1 MAMLL
6 KAALLDC
13 LSKIQEVSMEI
24 RYSIKYLYFLLCFT
38 RIVYLPTKQG
48 PCYLIVVV
56 TWGIEIL
63 PAFVLG
69 A

>member
-1 MAMLL
+1 MLL

-13 LSKIQEVSMEI
+13 LSKIKEVSMEI
-24 RYSIKYLYFLLCFT
+24 RYSIKCLYFLLCFIS
-38 RIVYLPTKQG
+38 IVYLPTKQG
-48 PCYLIVVV
+48 PCYLIAVI

-63 PAFVLG
+63 TPFVLG